1 LMSTMAA
8 FLNKHFTC
16 ANKLSIS
23 WISATRSLCQSAS
36 EVLFH
41 ESNGKLLVTLNRPT
55 ALNALNINMAKMMF
69 EKLKK
74 TNTDNSIKMVILKG
88 AGNKAFCAGGDIRA
102 LALSIKNNDGLVEEF
117 FREEYKLN
125 YLIGKFRVPFVSLI
139 DGIVMGGG
147 VGLSVHGTFRVAT
160 ERTVF
165 AMPETAIGLFPDVGG
180 SFFLPRLK
188 NKLGFYLG
196 LTGARLSG
204 EDVFEAGIATH
215 YVHSKWMP
223 ELQSEL
229 INAKEIN
236 SRSIKTILDSY
247 HRKSITSDREF
258 CLNFCLP
265 KIEKLFSVA
274 TVEELFHKL
283 KEDGS
288 QWATECLET
297 MKKMVFFLNCI
308 LSVTDC
314 LFQSPTSLK
323 ITLRQ
328 LKAGMWLEFR
338 ECFQMEYRISQRC
351 VKEHDLTEGIRAALL
366 DKDKTPKWIPG
377 TLEEVTEEDIDKYFK
392 VLPAERELYLP

>member
-1 LMSTMAA
+1 MVVRSTSNLLRSVVKKINLVISPMAA
-8 FLNKHFTC
+8 FLSKHFTC
-16 ANKLSIS
+16 AKKLSIS
-23 WISATRSLCQSAS
+23 RISAIRSVCQSAS

-41 ESNGKLLVTLNRPT
+41 ESNGKLLVTLNRPN
-55 ALNALNINMAKMMF
+55 ALNALNVNMAKIMF

-74 TNTDNSIKMVILKG
+74 TNTDNSTKMVILKG
-88 AGNKAFCAGGDIRA
+88 AGGKAFCAGGDIRA

-125 YLIGKFRVPFVSLI
+125 YLIGTFRVPFVSLI

-180 SFFLPRLK
+180 SFFLPRLN

-196 LTGARLSG
+196 LTGARLRG

-215 YVHSKWMP
+215 YVQSRWMSD
-223 ELQSEL
+223 LQSEL
-229 INAKEIN
+229 MSAKEIN

-247 HRKSITSDREF
+247 HRKSITSNREF
-258 CLNFCLP
+258 CLNFYLP

-288 QWATECLET
+288 KWATECLET
-297 MKKMVFFLNCI
+297 MKKM
-308 LSVTDC
+308 
-314 LFQSPTSLK
+314 SPTSLK

-328 LKAGMWLEFR
+328 LKT
-338 ECFQMEYRISQRC
+338 
-351 VKEHDLTEGIRAALL
+351 EHDLIEGIRAALL
-366 DKDKTPKWIPG
+366 DKDKTPKWIPE

-392 VLPAERELYLP
+392 LLPAERELYLP

>member
-1 LMSTMAA
+1 
-8 FLNKHFTC
+8 
-16 ANKLSIS
+16 
-23 WISATRSLCQSAS
+23 
-36 EVLFH
+36 
-41 ESNGKLLVTLNRPT
+41 
-55 ALNALNINMAKMMF
+55 MAKMMF

-88 AGNKAFCAGGDIRA
+88 AGNRAFCAGGDIRA

-215 YVHSKWMP
+215 YVHSKW
-223 ELQSEL
+223 
-229 INAKEIN
+229 
-236 SRSIKTILDSY
+236 
-247 HRKSITSDREF
+247 SITSDREF

-297 MKKMVFFLNCI
+297 MKKM
-308 LSVTDC
+308 
-314 LFQSPTSLK
+314 SPTSLK

-328 LKAGMWLEFR
+328 LKTGMGLEFR

>member
-8 FLNKHFTC
+8 FLNKHFIC

-88 AGNKAFCAGGDIRA
+88 AGNRAFCAGGDIRA

-204 EDVFEAGIATH
+204 EDVYEAGIATH

-236 SRSIKTILDSY
+236 SRSIKTILD
-247 HRKSITSDREF
+247 T
-258 CLNFCLP
+258 
-265 KIEKLFSVA
+265 

-297 MKKMVFFLNCI
+297 MKKM
-308 LSVTDC
+308 
-314 LFQSPTSLK
+314 SPTSLK